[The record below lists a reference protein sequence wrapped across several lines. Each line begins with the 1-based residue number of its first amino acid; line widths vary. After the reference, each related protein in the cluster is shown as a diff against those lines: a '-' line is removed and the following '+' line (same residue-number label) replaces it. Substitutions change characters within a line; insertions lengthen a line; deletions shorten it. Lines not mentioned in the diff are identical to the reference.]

1 MKKLFF
7 QLPLLILISSVLA
20 AEESSLNLDIQLVT
34 KDIEIFHN
42 QEDVSLTTEII
53 KILSDQHYVKKP
65 YSSIR
70 PKTFDLFIERLD
82 PAKNIFLESELPSY
96 QVNLNLLD
104 DGFKSDLAKAFKL
117 FEIYKNRYLN
127 RHDAQVAFL
136 NQIKEQDL
144 LLNRKI
150 RRDRGEAIRPGEL
163 NELKTLWEDLIRND
177 VIQLILSGNTLEE
190 AKGKLFKR
198 LTNQKNFFSQTRQED
213 IFNIYANSITSSY
226 GPHTNYMSPKRKE
239 DFDINMSLSLE
250 GIGALLS
257 SDGMY
262 TTIASLVA
270 GGPAEKSDSI
280 KPNDRIIGVAQDGD
294 ENITDVIG
302 WRIDDVVKLIR
313 GPKNSKVKLEIIPAT
328 SLDDSNTQV
337 IEITRNIVKLEDQ
350 AAEKNIIEIERS
362 SKKFKIGVIELPA
375 FYFDF
380 EAYQKRDYN
389 YRSSSKD
396 VKKLLSELKKENVDG
411 LILDLRNNG
420 GGSLYEANALA
431 HLFLGRGTTVQIKNS
446 AGNIHSLGEKWGYQF
461 FNAPLAIL
469 VNKFSASASEILA
482 GAIQD
487 YDRGLVIGTE
497 TFGKGTVQRVDQLT
511 SGQLKFTESKF
522 YRVSGSSTQ
531 NEGVTPDISLPTT
544 INIDEVGE
552 NQLPGALEHDNIPT
566 AKYRDFG
573 RINPYLDELKEKN
586 KERISQSVFYQNLS
600 QRKEWRELQ
609 EIEWL
614 ELNLEKRR
622 AIKDRTE
629 KELLAL
635 ENSLRSQMN
644 LETFPTYQEFLDRE
658 DDPDKISFDKKE
670 IKETANI
677 LIDLIESKNKTTMA
691 SLEAG

>member
-7 QLPLLILISSVLA
+7 QLTLLVLISSVLA
-20 AEESSLNLDIQLVT
+20 AEEKNLKQDIQLVT
-34 KDIEIFHN
+34 RDIEMFHN
-42 QEDVSLTTEII
+42 QEDVSLATEIV
-53 KILSDQHYVKKP
+53 KILSDQHYVKTP
-65 YSSIR
+65 YASIR
-70 PKTFDLFIERLD
+70 PMTFDLFIERLD
-82 PAKNIFLESELPSY
+82 PAKNIFLESEVLSY
-96 QVNLNLLD
+96 QANLHLLD
-104 DGFKSDLAKAFKL
+104 DSFKSDLAKAFKL

-127 RHDAQVAFL
+127 RHDAQVTFL
-136 NQIKEQDL
+136 NQITEQDL

-150 RRDRGEAIRPGEL
+150 RRDRSEAIRPREL
-163 NELKTLWEDLIRND
+163 NELKTLWKDLIIND
-177 VIQLILSGNTLEE
+177 VIQLILSGNDLDD
-190 AKGKLFKR
+190 AKEKLLKR

-213 IFNIYANSITSSY
+213 IFNIYANSLTSSY

-239 DFDINMSLSLE
+239 DFEINMSLSLE
-250 GIGALLS
+250 GIGAMLS

-262 TTIASLVA
+262 TTISSLVA

-313 GPKNSKVKLEIIPAT
+313 GPKDSKVKLEIIPAT
-328 SLDDSNTQV
+328 SLDDSNTKV
-337 IEITRNIVKLEDQ
+337 IEIIRNIVKLEDQ

-380 EAYQKRDYN
+380 EAYQNRDYN

-522 YRVSGSSTQ
+522 YRVNGSSTQ

-544 INIDEVGE
+544 INLDEVGE

-566 AKYRDFG
+566 TRYRDFG
-573 RINPYLDELKEKN
+573 RVNSYLDELREKN
-586 KERISQSVFYQNLS
+586 NERISQSAFYQNLNL
-600 QRKEWRELQ
+600 RKEWRELQ
-609 EIEWL
+609 KIDWL

-635 ENSLRSQMN
+635 ENSLRFQMN
-644 LETFPTYQEFLDRE
+644 IKTFSTYQEFLDRE

-677 LIDLIESKNKTTMA
+677 LIDLIESKNKTSIA
-691 SLEAG
+691 SLDAG

>member
-7 QLPLLILISSVLA
+7 RLPLLILISSVLA
-20 AEESSLNLDIQLVT
+20 AEESSPNLDIQLVT
-34 KDIEIFHN
+34 RDIEIFHN

-150 RRDRGEAIRPGEL
+150 RRDRGEAIRPVEL
-163 NELKTLWEDLIRND
+163 IDLYILWEDLIRND

-190 AKGKLFKR
+190 AKEKLFKR

-313 GPKNSKVKLEIIPAT
+313 GPKDSKVKLEIIPAT

-566 AKYRDFG
+566 AKYRDFR

-586 KERISQSVFYQNLS
+586 KERISQSVFYQNLN
-600 QRKEWRELQ
+600 QKKEWRELQ

-658 DDPDKISFDKKE
+658 DDPDAISFDKKE

>member
-7 QLPLLILISSVLA
+7 QLQLLVLISSVLA
-20 AEESSLNLDIQLVT
+20 AEENNLNKDIQLVT
-34 KDIEIFHN
+34 RDIEIFHN
-42 QEDVSLTTEII
+42 QEDVSLTTEIV

-70 PKTFDLFIERLD
+70 HKTFDLFIERLD
-82 PAKNIFLESELPSY
+82 PAKNIFLKSEVLSY
-96 QVNLNLLD
+96 QANLDLLD
-104 DGFKSDLAKAFKL
+104 DSFKSDLVEAFKL

-136 NQIKEQDL
+136 NQITEKDL
-144 LLNRKI
+144 LLDRKI

-163 NELKTLWEDLIRND
+163 NELKTLWEDLIIND
-177 VIQLILSGNTLEE
+177 VIQLILSGNDLDDVKE
-190 AKGKLFKR
+190 KLLKR

-213 IFNIYANSITSSY
+213 IFNIYANSLTSSY

-250 GIGALLS
+250 GIGAMLS

-262 TTIASLVA
+262 TTISSLVA
-270 GGPAEKSDSI
+270 GGPAEKSDLI
-280 KPNDRIIGVAQDGD
+280 KPNDKIIGVAQDGD

-313 GPKNSKVKLEIIPAT
+313 GPKDSKVKLEIIPAT
-328 SLDDSNTQV
+328 SLDDSNTKM
-337 IEITRNIVKLEDQ
+337 IEIVRNIVKLEDQ

-380 EAYQKRDYN
+380 EAYQNRDYN

-544 INIDEVGE
+544 INLDEVGE

-566 AKYRDFG
+566 TRYRDFG

-586 KERISQSVFYQNLS
+586 KQRISQSIFYQNLNK
-600 QRKEWRELQ
+600 RKKWRELQ
-609 EIEWL
+609 QIDWL

-629 KELLAL
+629 KELLVL
-635 ENSLRSQMN
+635 ENSLRFQMN
-644 LETFPTYQEFLDRE
+644 IKTFPTYQEFLDRE

-677 LIDLIESKNKTTMA
+677 LIDLIESKNKTTIA
-691 SLEAG
+691 SLEVG

>member
-7 QLPLLILISSVLA
+7 QLPLLVLISSVLA
-20 AEESSLNLDIQLVT
+20 AEESNLNQDIELIT
-34 KDIEIFHN
+34 RDREIFHN

-70 PKTFDLFIERLD
+70 QKTFDLFIERLD
-82 PAKNIFLESELPSY
+82 PAKNIFLESEVLSY
-96 QVNLNLLD
+96 QANLNLLD
-104 DGFKSDLAKAFKL
+104 DGFKSDLTEAFKL

-127 RHDAQVAFL
+127 RHDEQVTFL
-136 NQIKEQDL
+136 NQITEGDL
-144 LLNRKI
+144 LQNRKI
-150 RRDRGEAIRPGEL
+150 RRDRSEAIRPGKL
-163 NELKTLWEDLIRND
+163 NNLKTLWEDLIIND
-177 VIQLILSGNTLEE
+177 VIQLILSGNTLDE
-190 AKGKLFKR
+190 AKEKLVKR
-198 LTNQKNFFSQTRQED
+198 LTNQKNYFLQTRQED

-262 TTIASLVA
+262 TTISSLVA

-313 GPKNSKVKLEIIPAT
+313 GPKDSKVKLEIIPAT

-380 EAYQKRDYN
+380 EAYQNRDYN

-531 NEGVTPDISLPTT
+531 NEGVTPDISLPTS

-566 AKYRDFG
+566 TKYRNFG
-573 RINPYLDELKEKN
+573 RIKPHLDELKEKN
-586 KERISQSVFYQNLS
+586 RKRINQSVFYQNLN

-629 KELLAL
+629 KELLTL

-644 LETFPTYQEFLDRE
+644 LETFSTYQEFLDRE

-677 LIDLIESKNKTTMA
+677 LIDLIESKNKTAMA

>member
-7 QLPLLILISSVLA
+7 QLPLLVLISSVLA
-20 AEESSLNLDIQLVT
+20 AEENNLNQDIQLVT
-34 KDIEIFHN
+34 RDIEIFHN
-42 QEDVSLTTEII
+42 QEDVSLTTEIV

-82 PAKNIFLESELPSY
+82 PAKNIFLKSEVLSY
-96 QVNLNLLD
+96 QANLDLLD
-104 DGFKSDLAKAFKL
+104 DSFKSDLVEAFKL

-136 NQIKEQDL
+136 NQITEQDL
-144 LLNRKI
+144 LLNKKI
-150 RRDRGEAIRPGEL
+150 RRDRSEAIRPGEL
-163 NELKTLWEDLIRND
+163 NELKTLWEDLIIND
-177 VIQLILSGNTLEE
+177 VIQLILSGNDLVD
-190 AKGKLFKR
+190 AKEKLLKR

-213 IFNIYANSITSSY
+213 IFNIYANSLTSSY

-239 DFDINMSLSLE
+239 DFDISMSLSLE

-262 TTIASLVA
+262 TTISSLVA
-270 GGPAEKSDSI
+270 GGPAEKSDLI

-294 ENITDVIG
+294 ENITDIIG

-313 GPKNSKVKLEIIPAT
+313 GPKDSKVKLEIIPAT
-328 SLDDSNTQV
+328 SLDDSNTKM
-337 IEITRNIVKLEDQ
+337 IEIVRNIVKLEDQ

-380 EAYQKRDYN
+380 EAYQNRDYN

-396 VKKLLSELKKENVDG
+396 VKKLLSELKKESVDG

-446 AGNIHSLGEKWGYQF
+446 AGSIHSLGEKWGYQF

-566 AKYRDFG
+566 TRYRDFG

-586 KERISQSVFYQNLS
+586 SERISQSAFYQNLN

-609 EIEWL
+609 QIDWL

-635 ENSLRSQMN
+635 ENSLRFQMN
-644 LETFPTYQEFLDRE
+644 IKTFSTYQEFLDRE

-677 LIDLIESKNKTTMA
+677 LIDLIESKNKTSMA

>member
-7 QLPLLILISSVLA
+7 RLPLLILISSVLA

-34 KDIEIFHN
+34 RDIEIFHN

-104 DGFKSDLAKAFKL
+104 NGFKSDLAKAFKL

-150 RRDRGEAIRPGEL
+150 RRDRGEAIRPNEL

-294 ENITDVIG
+294 KNITDVIG

-313 GPKNSKVKLEIIPAT
+313 GPKDSKVKLEIIPAT

-350 AAEKNIIEIERS
+350 AAEKNIIEIQRS

-566 AKYRDFG
+566 TRYRDFG

-586 KERISQSVFYQNLS
+586 RERISQSVFYQNLS

-622 AIKDRTE
+622 VIKDRTE

-635 ENSLRSQMN
+635 ENSLRSQMS

-658 DDPDKISFDKKE
+658 DDPDKISFEKKE

>member
-7 QLPLLILISSVLA
+7 QLPLLVLISSFLA
-20 AEESSLNLDIQLVT
+20 AEESNLNQDIELIT
-34 KDIEIFHN
+34 RDREIFHN

-70 PKTFDLFIERLD
+70 QKTFDLFIERLD
-82 PAKNIFLESELPSY
+82 PAKNIFLESEVLSY
-96 QVNLNLLD
+96 QANLNLLD
-104 DGFKSDLAKAFKL
+104 DGFKSDLTEAFKL

-127 RHDAQVAFL
+127 RHDEQVTFL
-136 NQIKEQDL
+136 NQITEEDL

-150 RRDRGEAIRPGEL
+150 RRDRSEAIRPDKL
-163 NELKTLWEDLIRND
+163 NNLKTLWEDLIIND
-177 VIQLILSGNTLEE
+177 VIQLILSGNTLDE
-190 AKGKLFKR
+190 AKEKLVKR
-198 LTNQKNFFSQTRQED
+198 LTNQKNYFLQTRQED

-262 TTIASLVA
+262 TTISSLVA

-313 GPKNSKVKLEIIPAT
+313 GPKDSKVKLEIIPAT

-380 EAYQKRDYN
+380 DAYQNRDYN

-531 NEGVTPDISLPTT
+531 NEGVTPDISLPTS

-566 AKYRDFG
+566 TKYRNFG
-573 RINPYLDELKEKN
+573 RINPHLDELKEKN
-586 KERISQSVFYQNLS
+586 RKRINQSVFYQNLN

-629 KELLAL
+629 KELLTL

-644 LETFPTYQEFLDRE
+644 LETFSTYQEFLDRE

-677 LIDLIESKNKTTMA
+677 LIDLIESKNKTAMA